1 MTFRYM
7 AVGKC
12 QDISRIQHKQA
23 SNQVTKSST
32 WKLLLADEPTRDQE
46 GTNLLLED
54 LLLERWYWKTCLKES
69 VFICTD
75 L

>member
-46 GTNLLLED
+46 NTNVED

-69 VFICTD
+69 VYICTY

>member
-46 GTNLLLED
+46 NTNVED
-54 LLLERWYWKTCLKES
+54 LQLERWYWKTCLKES
-69 VFICTD
+69 VYICTY